1 MLNNTRLFDVLTRHQ
16 IYVEGVK
23 AQHAKEFNEVLRE
36 LQVEFDKLFSYLR
49 FKTLDGL
56 TKAALRSFLIE
67 LRDVQAR
74 VYNAYTT
81 KLIEQ
86 LQDFMRADVR
96 VSKIIFATL
105 QKPEGEDETPVTED
119 EADVELEDAYDANE
133 GENLYP
139 LVWFKSAHNGG
150 DSSKLWGAI
159 TNAPI
164 PANGVLLLPFIAGF
178 AASASVSVENIVR
191 KGYANR
197 STVQEVLAEITG
209 TKAKNFRDGS
219 FARINSQAGAV
230 TATAVQHVTSVAQA
244 GIASIFFGR
253 YRWVSVIDNAT
264 TEICKGRNGR
274 VFNYGAGPLPPAHIR
289 CRSKTVPVIS
299 GDDSPTP
306 STYYAW
312 MNSQPES
319 VQNDILGAQ
328 KASDLRSGK
337 IKAKDMPQFDEVNP
351 LSVEGFVSKLNQI
364 LTR

>member
-1 MLNNTRLFDVLTRHQ
+1 MYNNVRLFNVLTRHQ

-23 AQHAKEFNEVLRE
+23 AQHAREFNEVLRE
-36 LQVEFDKLFSYLR
+36 LQIEFNKLFARLR

-56 TKAALRSFLIE
+56 TKAALRSFLID
-67 LRDVQAR
+67 LRDVQGR

-81 KLIEQ
+81 KLIAQ
-86 LQDFMRADVR
+86 MQDFMRADIR
-96 VSKIIFATL
+96 VSKVIFATL
-105 QKPEGEDETPVTED
+105 QKVEGEDETPVTED
-119 EADVELEDAYDANE
+119 EADAALEDAYDANE

-139 LVWFKSAHNGG
+139 LPWFKSAHNGG

-164 PANGVLLLPFIAGF
+164 PANGVLLLPFVSGF
-178 AASASVSVENIVR
+178 VASASVSVENIVQ

-197 STVQEVLAEITG
+197 STVEEVLAEITG
-209 TKAKNFRDGS
+209 TKAKNFRDGA

-230 TATAVQHVTSVAQA
+230 TATAIQHITSVAQA
-244 GIASIFFGR
+244 GVASIFFGR

-264 TEICKGRNGR
+264 TEICKSRNNR
-274 VFNYGAGPLPPAHIR
+274 IFRYGEGPLPPAHIR
-289 CRSKTVPVIS
+289 CRSKTVPVVA
-299 GDDSPTP
+299 GDDSTP
-306 STYYAW
+306 PSSYHAW

-319 VQNDILGAQ
+319 VQNDILGAR

-337 IKAKDMPQFDEVNP
+337 IKAKDMPQFDELNP
-351 LSVEGFVSKLNQI
+351 LSVEGFVSKLNLI